1 MMTKSMAGTL
11 ARMMALT
18 SVLAAPLA
26 LGLDQQL
33 NTAQDATQQR
43 QPENMPPIVQDDST
57 DYASELPSA
66 YVTSPQQIMAYNRA
80 IKDAESRE
88 GAYGASLSES
98 VLGLAQILQSQ
109 GRHDEAIKLY
119 KRGQHLTRINE
130 GLYCPQQIPLLQGE
144 IASHKAL
151 QRYDQVDE
159 RQNYLYR
166 VQTRAL
172 GSSDALVDALMGQA
186 KWQYE
191 AYQLGLGRGGYD
203 RLIDMWEL
211 YRMALNDVIVREG
224 EQSTKLLPPLHG
236 MLEAQYLISSV
247 DIRPST
253 PVFTE
258 DGQIDEELLRF
269 KTYHAQSYRQGNAVI
284 ESIASIEQAH
294 SQQQSASLAGT
305 LVMLGDWRLWN
316 GRTDAAWAAYREA
329 ATELARES
337 DAQEKARRLFGEP
350 VPLPAI
356 EDINPLPPTV
366 ANDEQAVT
374 LAFRVNEQGK
384 VRDIERLDDNE
395 AEDKQAYRLIRQLR
409 NTRFRPRLEAGQPVE
424 TENIVKS
431 FQIQ

>member
-1 MMTKSMAGTL
+1 
-11 ARMMALT
+11 MALT
-18 SVLAAPLA
+18 AMLASPLA
-26 LGLDQQL
+26 PALDQGL
-33 NTAQDATQQR
+33 ALAQDAQQ
-43 QPENMPPIVQDDST
+43 QAPAENAPPIVQDDSP
-57 DYASELPSA
+57 DYASELPSS
-66 YVTSPQQIMAYNRA
+66 YVTSSHQIMAYNRA

-98 VLGLAQILQSQ
+98 VLGLARILQSQ

-130 GLYCPQQIPLLQGE
+130 GLYCPQQIPMLQGE

-151 QRYDQVDE
+151 QSYALADE

-166 VQTRAL
+166 VQTKAI
-172 GSSDALVDALMGQA
+172 GSGDALVDAFMDQA

-211 YRMALNDVIVREG
+211 YRMAFNDVIEREG
-224 EQSTKLLPPLHG
+224 KASPKLLRPLHG

-269 KTYHAQSYRQGNAVI
+269 KTYHAQSYKQGNAVI
-284 ESIASIEQAH
+284 EAIASIEQAQTQH
-294 SQQQSASLAGT
+294 RDSSPAQT

-316 GRTDAAWAAYREA
+316 GRTDDAWAAYREA

-366 ANDEQAVT
+366 TTDEQAVT

-384 VRDIERLDDNE
+384 VRDIERLDDDEE
-395 AEDKQAYRLIRQLR
+395 ADRQAYRLIRQLR

-424 TENIVKS
+424 TDNIVKS